1 MSDERMTDEQLKREF
16 DYLVENKL
24 KKPYAV
30 MIVSDSAFADTDS
43 EERILETFESFEECF
58 EEAEEVWKNR
68 NYSSFEI
75 EEVMMV
81 DSIHPSRFFPYFV
94 FSNHFSDA
102 ERITKVMQMEKA
114 LYGNYNKKWL
124 FEIMHFAINNDDEY
138 AEKIFEKIS
147 KDVEEEL
154 IQLTEKKI
162 AIKIPR

>member
-1 MSDERMTDEQLKREF
+1 MLLTARCFARLTTEQKETGKGAEVLLFLFPSVLKLIIL
-16 DYLVENKL
+16 YLR
-24 KKPYAV
+24 
-30 MIVSDSAFADTDS
+30 
-43 EERILETFESFEECF
+43 RIETFESFEECF

-68 NYSSFEI
+68 NYYSFEI